1 MSQQNLKAAAIQM
14 ASGSNVNANLLTTE
28 KLLEEA
34 ARQGATLA
42 VLPENFAFLGA
53 ESRDAL
59 PYREAPGDGPLQHF
73 LSQTARRLGLWIVG
87 GTVPLQGGHPD
98 RWRAACLVFDAE
110 GRQVARYDK
119 QHLFDVTLPDS
130 DEQYNESDTIEPGDG
145 IEVVDTPLGRLG
157 LAVCYDL
164 RFPEL
169 FRAMIDQGA
178 ELFALPAAFTAVTGR
193 AHWEVLLRARAI
205 ENLAYV
211 VAGAQG
217 GFHVGG
223 RETWGHSM
231 VIDPWGTVL
240 ALQERG
246 NGVAIAEIDRDFL
259 ARTRRNFPTLEH
271 RRLHCSAA

>member
-87 GTVPLQGGHPD
+87 GTVPLQGGHPE
-98 RWRAACLVFDAE
+98 RWRAACMVFDAE

-145 IEVVDTPLGRLG
+145 IAVVDTPLGRLG

-211 VAGAQG
+211 IAGAQG

-240 ALQERG
+240 AQQERG
-246 NGVAIAEIDRDFL
+246 NGVAIADIDRDFL

>member
-73 LSQTARRLGLWIVG
+73 LSQTSRRLGLWIVG
-87 GTVPLQGGHPD
+87 GTVPLQGSHPE

-145 IEVVDTPLGRLG
+145 IAVVDTPLGRLG

-211 VAGAQG
+211 IAGAQG

-240 ALQERG
+240 ARQERG
-246 NGVAIAEIDRDFL
+246 NGVAIADIDRDFL

>member
-87 GTVPLQGGHPD
+87 GTVPLQGSHPE
-98 RWRAACLVFDAE
+98 RWRAACLVFDAK

-145 IEVVDTPLGRLG
+145 IAVVDTPLGRLG

-211 VAGAQG
+211 IAGAQG

-240 ALQERG
+240 AQQERG
-246 NGVAIAEIDRDFL
+246 NGVAIADIDRDFL

>member
-59 PYREAPGDGPLQHF
+59 PYREVPGDGPLQHF

-87 GTVPLQGGHPD
+87 GTVPLQGGHPE
-98 RWRAACLVFDAE
+98 RWRAACMVFDAE

-145 IEVVDTPLGRLG
+145 IAVVDTPLGRLG

-211 VAGAQG
+211 IAGAQG

-240 ALQERG
+240 AQQERG
-246 NGVAIAEIDRDFL
+246 NGVAIADIDRDFL